1 MVKDRITMI
10 AVSLALAAF
19 GGLATAHPTSTGAV
33 AAHLHAAG
41 QVVSASA
48 ARAGDLGRPAP
59 SFARHGDPSRTML
72 FASRFRRHD
81 QRRFDGFYDWPAWG
95 SDGYD
100 YGPDA
105 GQDEGPPPE
114 PRRWTDEAVGASPAP
129 ICPEMWHWS
138 VKSHTAIRQRFC

>member
-1 MVKDRITMI
+1 MI
-10 AVSLALAAF
+10 AGSL
-19 GGLATAHPTSTGAV
+19 AV
-33 AAHLHAAG
+33 AAFAGFAAAHPVSRGAAVARPHVAG
-41 QVVSASA
+41 QAA
-48 ARAGDLGRPAP
+48 LMCPARAGDMSRQARPYAP
-59 SFARHGDPSRTML
+59 TDANRGDPSRTMR
-72 FASRFRRHD
+72 FVSRFRRHD
-81 QRRFDGFYDWPAWG
+81 RRRFDGFYDWPGWWG

-138 VKSHTAIRQRFC
+138 VKSHTAIRQRLC